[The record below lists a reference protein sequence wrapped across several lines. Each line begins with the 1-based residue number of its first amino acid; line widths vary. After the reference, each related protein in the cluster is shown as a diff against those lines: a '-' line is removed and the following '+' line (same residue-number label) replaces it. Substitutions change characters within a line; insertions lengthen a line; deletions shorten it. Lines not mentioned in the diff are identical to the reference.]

1 MPDAPAWTEHV
12 NDDVTIPNPPP
23 IRYDAE
29 LARRSYDRD
38 GERLGIAL
46 EPDMWCRLRAQCAA
60 ARADF
65 QATALDYAWA
75 RQSLAATASKAWY
88 QAVELRRRNDH

>member
-1 MPDAPAWTEHV
+1 MMLRYRIRPPY
-12 NDDVTIPNPPP
+12 VTMLNWPP
-23 IRYDAE
+23 
-29 LARRSYDRD
+29 RSYDRD

-46 EPDMWCRLRAQCAA
+46 EPDIWCRLRAQCAA